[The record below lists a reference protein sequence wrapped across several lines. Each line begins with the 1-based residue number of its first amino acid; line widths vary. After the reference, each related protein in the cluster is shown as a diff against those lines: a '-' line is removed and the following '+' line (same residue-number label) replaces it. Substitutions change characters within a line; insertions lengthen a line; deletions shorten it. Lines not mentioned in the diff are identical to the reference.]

1 MTVTSF
7 SELARSVAANWKSAA
22 KETKDYCVEVARI
35 IKGRYTE
42 LNKVEMTGC
51 LSTTDSVGSRP
62 TEEAKP
68 RNTDNETKDTELC
81 LPTMDSVSPGPKNDT
96 KRRRVQLPRRLTHA
110 FGDQPSQQY
119 LSMHAPVGIFPVAHD
134 QDTMNSL
141 DISRTWLM
149 DMLYHQYHHSQAS
162 TTPNATTIWGN
173 DSLNC
178 TNINM
183 LQPMPLDVFQNI
195 QLMTG
200 SAGAQ
205 IGTDHQD
212 VPQEFRA
219 IMNASRRAAI
229 SSMMTLQGSALMP
242 EGNRCFGEQPSPD
255 SRLYSAPD
263 CQSFKETHTE
273 LTTPVTEGI
282 RCLGEQP
289 RPNNRWYSA
298 PDCQSFKE
306 THTELTTPVTEGI
319 RCLGEQPWPNNMWY
333 SAPEYQSSYEL
344 DRSRAT
350 YDIQELDVADS
361 NILGM
366 WRSSKV
372 QETDEI

>member
-35 IKGRYTE
+35 IKERHTE
-42 LNKVEMTGC
+42 LNKVGVTGC
-51 LSTTDSVGSRP
+51 LSATDSVGP
-62 TEEAKP
+62 GPMEEAKR
-68 RNTDNETKDTELC
+68 RNADNETKDTELC
-81 LPTMDSVSPGPKNDT
+81 LPTIDSVSSGPKNDT
-96 KRRRVQLPRRLTHA
+96 KRRRVQLPRRVTHA

-134 QDTMNSL
+134 QDTMNSR
-141 DISRTWLM
+141 DFSRTWLM
-149 DMLYHQYHHSQAS
+149 DLYHQCHHSHAS

-173 DSLNC
+173 D
-178 TNINM
+178 M

-200 SAGAQ
+200 SAGVQ

-212 VPQEFRA
+212 APQEFRA

-229 SSMMTLQGSALMP
+229 SSMMTLPGSVLMP
-242 EGNRCFGEQPSPD
+242 EGIRCIGEQTTSNN
-255 SRLYSAPD
+255 RWYSAPE

-273 LTTPVTEGI
+273 LTTPMTEGI

-289 RPNNRWYSA
+289 SPNNR
-298 PDCQSFKE
+298 
-306 THTELTTPVTEGI
+306 
-319 RCLGEQPWPNNMWY
+319 RY
-333 SAPEYQSSYEL
+333 SAPECQSSSEL
-344 DRSRAT
+344 DRSYAM
-350 YDIQELDVADS
+350 YKIQELDVADS

-372 QETDEI
+372 QETDEIWDLLDSYMT

>member
-1 MTVTSF
+1 
-7 SELARSVAANWKSAA
+7 
-22 KETKDYCVEVARI
+22 
-35 IKGRYTE
+35 
-42 LNKVEMTGC
+42 
-51 LSTTDSVGSRP
+51 
-62 TEEAKP
+62 
-68 RNTDNETKDTELC
+68 
-81 LPTMDSVSPGPKNDT
+81 
-96 KRRRVQLPRRLTHA
+96 
-110 FGDQPSQQY
+110 
-119 LSMHAPVGIFPVAHD
+119 
-134 QDTMNSL
+134 
-141 DISRTWLM
+141 M

-173 DSLNC
+173 DSLNR

-263 CQSFKETHTE
+263 CQSFKETHTKLTTPMTEGNRCFGEQPSPDSRWYSAPECQSFKETHTE